1 MNRWSARI
9 ATRCEWNRL
18 IRSADGKLS
27 ALMLQD
33 HAAMTHMPALLALA
47 KYENVAVMAT
57 GVPGYSAQPYP
68 YPIMQTYLRQVYDAF
83 GPHRMLWGSVISAM
97 PCSWRHCVTMFTEEL
112 SWLNEADKPLVMGEV
127 LCTWSS
133 RSR

>member
-9 ATRCEWNRL
+9 ATRCEWSRL

-27 ALMLQD
+27 ALTLQD

-68 YPIMQTYLRQVYDAF
+68 YPIMQTYLRQV
-83 GPHRMLWGSVISAM
+83 
-97 PCSWRHCVTMFTEEL
+97 
-112 SWLNEADKPLVMGEV
+112 
-127 LCTWSS
+127 
-133 RSR
+133 